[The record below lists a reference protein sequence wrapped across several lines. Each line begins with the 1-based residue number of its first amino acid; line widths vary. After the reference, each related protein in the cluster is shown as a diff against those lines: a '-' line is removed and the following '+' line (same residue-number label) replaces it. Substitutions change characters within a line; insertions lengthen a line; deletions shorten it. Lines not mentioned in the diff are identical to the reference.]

1 MANAT
6 THEVTQPTE
15 PVRRSP
21 TDSVWF
27 TVLALSIAVG
37 IGMTIFA
44 PVGGP
49 QPVAPSVAA
58 PASVPTTE
66 PLNTF
71 TTQPATAPL
80 P

>member
-1 MANAT
+1 
-6 THEVTQPTE
+6 
-15 PVRRSP
+15 
-21 TDSVWF
+21 
-27 TVLALSIAVG
+27 
-37 IGMTIFA
+37 MTIFA